1 MAGNQG
7 PDVVPAGGGGAGIRR
22 AGGGA
27 RESGIAA
34 DATAARTRCLP
45 ARSGFPLNV
54 RGRHET

>member
-7 PDVVPAGGGGAGIRR
+7 PDVVPAGGGGAGLRR

-34 DATAARTRCLP
+34 DAAAARSRCLP
-45 ARSGFPLNV
+45 ARSGCPVNV
-54 RGRHET
+54 RDPRET